1 MSIASAYRR
10 LTQDHYLAVR
20 WILRYGFAASL
31 LLSLAAGAGATYW
44 LWPSWGLF
52 ALPVALV
59 ITVLTFVL
67 CKSYVEMVGIVFQ
80 MVN

>member
-1 MSIASAYRR
+1 MSISSAYRR
-10 LTQDHYLAVR
+10 LSQDHFLAVR
-20 WILRYGFAASL
+20 WILRYGFAASIL
-31 LLSLAAGAGATYW
+31 LALGTGAMMAIW
-44 LWPSWGLF
+44 LWPTWGLL

-59 ITVLTFVL
+59 ATVLTFVL